1 MLKIVLTLLLLLTT
15 GFGSAMAAEDLTFS
29 GEVTYR
35 QRIALPE
42 NAQLRVTLVSLT
54 ADGPRPIAGATAL
67 LAAPGQ
73 VPLSFAFDVRSNV
86 VAAGG
91 NYGLSAEILSGN
103 TVVFRDAAPVPVNL
117 QAIAPVIIVV
127 QPLPVPTDPVAT
139 LDIMPTIFE
148 TEWVVDSI
156 GGTPVLATA
165 MPTLSIAPEG
175 RAGGH
180 GSCNS
185 YFSEAAFADNGL
197 KFGPVAGTRMACAP
211 DIMAQEAALFAALA
225 ATAGYEI
232 KGNILHLNDAGG
244 TALVVLHA
252 AQ

>member
-1 MLKIVLTLLLLLTT
+1 MLKIMLTLLLLTA
-15 GFGSAMAAEDLTFS
+15 GFGPAMAAEDLTFS

-54 ADGPRPIAGATAL
+54 AEGAKPIAGATAL

-86 VAAGG
+86 VSAGG
-91 NYGLSAEILSGN
+91 HYGLSAEILSGN
-103 TVVFRDAAPVPVNL
+103 VVVFRDAAPVPVDL
-117 QAIAPVIIVV
+117 HAIAPVTIIV
-127 QPLPVPTDPVAT
+127 QPAPIPAEPVAT
-139 LDIMPTIFE
+139 LDIMPAIFE
-148 TEWVVDSI
+148 TEWAVDSI
-156 GGTPVLATA
+156 GGNPTLPNAR
-165 MPTLSIAPEG
+165 PTLSIAPEG

-180 GSCNS
+180 GGCNS

-211 DIMAQEAALFAALA
+211 NVMAQEAALFAALA
-225 ATAGYEI
+225 ATASYRLDGV
-232 KGNILHLNDAGG
+232 ILHLTDAGG
-244 TALVVLHA
+244 TSLVVLHA
-252 AQ
+252 TP